1 MSAPITPRKR
11 RKGEEINEIARDLN
25 SKWGLGLPIREGEM
39 SPSKVANRG
48 GKASQVYQR
57 IRLLYFKDEAALRRI
72 VEDFENFRA
81 PYIRSQWVY
90 KPGAETDTLP
100 ANDQGIS
107 LLRRQSANSIGLDDE
122 KVTRLLD
129 TLLLLL
135 PESNVP
141 LSLPSDGSR
150 SNFGSKSPHPPFR
163 KSCLRSKFVIVVRYM
178 ISLTRKY

>member
-25 SKWGLGLPIREGEM
+25 SKWGLGLPIREGEL

-57 IRLLYFKDEAALRRI
+57 IRLLYFKDEGALKRV
-72 VEDFENFRA
+72 VEDFEHFRA

-90 KPGAETDTLP
+90 KPGAERDALP
-100 ANDQGIS
+100 ANDQNSS
-107 LLRRQSANSIGLDDE
+107 LLRTQSANSVGLDDE

-129 TLLLLL
+129 TFLLLL
-135 PESNVP
+135 PESNVS

-150 SNFGSKSPHPPFR
+150 SSFGSKTPHAEIN
-163 KSCLRSKFVIVVRYM
+163 CLRSKSVIVVLCV
-178 ISLTRKY
+178 ILLTRE